1 MKTKLELLTNQLIHV
16 KKIANLNEQQTSQL
30 KQQILKLQNMQ
41 QPLNKELKATKNNNN
56 VEQHMK
62 EIQKL
67 IMDAEREKE
76 V

>member
-76 V
+76 L

>member
-1 MKTKLELLTNQLIHV
+1 
-16 KKIANLNEQQTSQL
+16 
-30 KQQILKLQNMQ
+30 MQ